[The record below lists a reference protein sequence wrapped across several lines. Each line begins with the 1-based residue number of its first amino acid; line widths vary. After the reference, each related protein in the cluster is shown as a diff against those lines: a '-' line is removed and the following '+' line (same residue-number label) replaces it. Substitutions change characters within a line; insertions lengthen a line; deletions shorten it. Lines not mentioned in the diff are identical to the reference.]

1 MMRTIAALVAIGMV
15 LVASM
20 FAGLGTIVAL
30 DFMAQP
36 LGWVGVT
43 SPSTGWLVLGLVVG
57 VAVGLYE
64 GLRRAGRPIGRKKF
78 GIGVVGVAAVL
89 VIAGAAWQ
97 QSPAA
102 SATTVRVTSEGL
114 NVRAEPENS
123 SHVVGSVAR
132 GQVLEVLGISDDGG
146 WYRVRAGG
154 DRRVT
159 GWVAARYVSTSGQR

>member
-1 MMRTIAALVAIGMV
+1 MRAIAALVAIGIV

-30 DFMAQP
+30 DFMARP

-43 SPSTGWLVLGLVVG
+43 SPSTGWLVLGLFVG
-57 VAVGLYE
+57 VAIGLYE

-89 VIAGAAWQ
+89 VIAGAVWQ

-114 NVRAEPENS
+114 NVRTQPDNS
-123 SHVVGSVAR
+123 AQVVGSVAR

-146 WYRVRAGG
+146 WYRVRSGG

-159 GWVAARYVSTSGQR
+159 GWVAARFVSTSGQR